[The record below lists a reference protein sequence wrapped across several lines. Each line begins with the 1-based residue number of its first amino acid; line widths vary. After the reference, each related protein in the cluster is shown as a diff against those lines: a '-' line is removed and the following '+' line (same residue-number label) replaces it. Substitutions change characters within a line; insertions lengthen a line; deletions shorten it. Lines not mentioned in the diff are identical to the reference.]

1 MLDEIERLADE
12 DDVPSRPEKEEN
24 LEGKKRIKRIKKKKK
39 LSKRFLPHALSSLDL
54 NLVCV

>member
-24 LEGKKRIKRIKKKKK
+24 LEGKKKNKKNKKKNNCQKDFYHT
-39 LSKRFLPHALSSLDL
+39 LS
-54 NLVCV
+54 LV

>member
-24 LEGKKRIKRIKKKKK
+24 LEGKKKNKKNKKKIIIVKK
-39 LSKRFLPHALSSLDL
+39 ISTTRSL
-54 NLVCV
+54 